1 MMMAMQL
8 FATADG
14 TYKSII
20 SEYTLLPDGG
30 ITQKVSKVLKYNTHY
45 SFFTLFGETF
55 VVYNSEYQSVKV
67 DTSYTVQ
74 ADGTIIRTPENAFN
88 YVLPSVAAKA
98 PDYNKL
104 TELVISH
111 TGLELGATAYLEYTV
126 TTQPG
131 AYSTLDVEEI
141 IGVPGA
147 DIDKYQ
153 VIINVPEG
161 TSFRWSLTDSNVK
174 PVVKNGKY
182 VWTFTNVRSA
192 KGEANTP
199 YGYGGIPH
207 LAATTASTLADNLM
221 PLTIETRDLRRAPRE
236 YLAEAQ
242 TDEQRADAIQK
253 YIVNGLGN
261 CAVQPYLAANS
272 VRQCGR
278 VMETAYGTEAEK
290 ALAMAKLM
298 RAEGLQAQAVVA
310 FPAAQGVKTIRN
322 VAEYMVQCNGKFYS
336 VKTLG
341 EAQLSKQT
349 AHYSLYDLAGNKIEL
364 PESYAEYKL
373 LNRINVSANEMETS
387 ADYTILNEGK
397 EKTVKITETNVI
409 QWLDGYAMIALP
421 AKPSIYNVVQRLKL
435 DKLSKE
441 RYAPI
446 AIPCKLRETD
456 DYVISLDGVTSV
468 TKNVQK
474 TLVNSVGSVN
484 ISIVNEPG
492 KVFVKRTLELKME
505 VIPVA
510 KYKEFL
516 AIMRLWNS
524 DNYRKVLIKK

>member
-1 MMMAMQL
+1 MAMQL

-20 SEYTLLPDGG
+20 SEYTLSPDGG

-55 VVYNSEYQSVKV
+55 VVYNSEYQSVKI

-111 TGLELGATAYLEYTV
+111 TGLELGATTYLEYTV

-131 AYSTLDVEEI
+131 VYNSLDVEEI
-141 IGVPGA
+141 IGVAGV

-153 VIINVPEG
+153 VIVNVPEG
-161 TSFRWSLTDSNVK
+161 TTLRWSLTDSNVK
-174 PVVKNGKY
+174 PVVKGGKY
-182 VWTFTNVRSA
+182 TWTFTNVQSA

-199 YGYGGIPH
+199 YGYGGVPH
-207 LAATTASTLADNLM
+207 LAVTTAPTLADNLM

-242 TDEQRADAIQK
+242 NDEQRADAIQK
-253 YIVNGLGN
+253 YVVSGLGS
-261 CAVQPYLAANS
+261 CAVQPYLTGNS

-310 FPAAQGVKTIRN
+310 FPATQEVKTIRN
-322 VAEYMVQCNGKFYS
+322 VAEYMVQCNGRFYS

-341 EAQLSKQT
+341 DSPLGKQT

-364 PESYAEYKL
+364 PESNAECKML
-373 LNRINVSANEMETS
+373 SRVNISANEIECSTE
-387 ADYTILNEGK
+387 YTIPSESKANADNV
-397 EKTVKITETNVI
+397 TVKNEP

-421 AKPSIYNVVQRLKL
+421 EKPSMYNAAQRLKL

-441 RYAPI
+441 RYAPV

-456 DYVISLDGVTSV
+456 DYVISLTGVTSV

-492 KVFVKRTLELKME
+492 KIFVKRTLELKMP
-505 VIPVA
+505 VIPVS

-516 AIMRLWNS
+516 AIMRLWNT

>member
-1 MMMAMQL
+1 
-8 FATADG
+8 
-14 TYKSII
+14 
-20 SEYTLLPDGG
+20 
-30 ITQKVSKVLKYNTHY
+30 
-45 SFFTLFGETF
+45 
-55 VVYNSEYQSVKV
+55 
-67 DTSYTVQ
+67 
-74 ADGTIIRTPENAFN
+74 
-88 YVLPSVAAKA
+88 
-98 PDYNKL
+98 
-104 TELVISH
+104 
-111 TGLELGATAYLEYTV
+111 
-126 TTQPG
+126 
-131 AYSTLDVEEI
+131 
-141 IGVPGA
+141 
-147 DIDKYQ
+147 
-153 VIINVPEG
+153 
-161 TSFRWSLTDSNVK
+161 
-174 PVVKNGKY
+174 
-182 VWTFTNVRSA
+182 
-192 KGEANTP
+192 
-199 YGYGGIPH
+199 
-207 LAATTASTLADNLM
+207 M

-310 FPAAQGVKTIRN
+310 FPAAQGVMTIRN
-322 VAEYMVQCNGKFYS
+322 VVEYMVQCNGKFYS

-421 AKPSIYNVVQRLKL
+421 AKPSIYNVAQRLKL

-446 AIPCKLRETD
+446 AIPCKLRAAAVRSENLHKLLAGYAAIYD
-456 DYVISLDGVTSV
+456 DRIKADGRLTFDDISRMAKELM
-468 TKNVQK
+468 QK
-474 TLVNSVGSVN
+474 
-484 ISIVNEPG
+484 EPG
-492 KVFVKRTLELKME
+492 NDQLLRHHIAYRMGGRLSHWMLDEFQDTSESQFRTLTPLLKRLEGRGLLTRRRSDADERAVIVSLTDEGRALRTQALE
-505 VIPVA
+505 VPRCIAGRIAFDPA
-510 KYKEFL
+510 EGLQLKQLLDKL
-516 AIMRLWNS
+516 LS
-524 DNYRKVLIKK
+524 VLSE